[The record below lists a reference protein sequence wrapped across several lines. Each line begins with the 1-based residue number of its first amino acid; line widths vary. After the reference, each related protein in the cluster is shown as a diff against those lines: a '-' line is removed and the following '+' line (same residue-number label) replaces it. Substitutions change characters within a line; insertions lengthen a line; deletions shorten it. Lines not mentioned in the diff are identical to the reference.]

1 MIGPLANQLGQMI
14 NQVTPQIINFLQQ
27 ELSKPHNQ
35 IHICK
40 AIGEIIKKWK

>member
-14 NQVTPQIINFLQQ
+14 NQVTPQVVNFLQQ

-35 IHICK
+35 YNICK
-40 AIGEIIKKWK
+40 AIGEIFKK